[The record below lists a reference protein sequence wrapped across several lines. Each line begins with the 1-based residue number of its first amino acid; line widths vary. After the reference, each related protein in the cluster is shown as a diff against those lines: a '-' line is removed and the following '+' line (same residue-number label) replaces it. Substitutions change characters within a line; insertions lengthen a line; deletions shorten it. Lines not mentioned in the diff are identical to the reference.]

1 MRLILSNFFKKLFSL
16 KNEKMCNVICFCGIK
31 IKIKKESLLE
41 KIKRNLYKL
50 CMPKRYFIENQLK
63 NIKVPTELT
72 KFFFEMPKGSI
83 CLDCGSHVGEITEL
97 FSKCGGYVYA
107 FEPNS
112 ELIERQKKRFAKRK
126 NIQIINKAVWDKY
139 TTLNLKALK
148 VNNVMD
154 LSGSSIVEID
164 KINAYEQEELEKGIE
179 VIDLIDFIKENFS
192 NKNKKVYILK
202 LDIEGAEFEI
212 IEKLLTTGVYENI
225 ELILCETHERFFKD
239 GRKRKENILTLIDKY
254 KAKNFYL
261 EWV

>member
-1 MRLILSNFFKKLFSL
+1 MRLILSNFL
-16 KNEKMCNVICFCGIK
+16 KRFVSINNEKTCNVVCFFGIK
-31 IKIKKESLLE
+31 IKIKKETLF
-41 KIKRNLYKL
+41 KKFTRNLYKL
-50 CMPKRYFIENQLK
+50 FRPRKYFIKNELE
-63 NIKVPTELT
+63 NIKVPPELK
-72 KFFFEMPKGSI
+72 KFFLEMPKGSI
-83 CLDCGSHVGEITEL
+83 CLDCGSHIGDITEL

-148 VNNVMD
+148 VNNIMD

-164 KINAYEQEELEKGIE
+164 KINAYEQEDLEKGIE
-179 VIDLIDFIKENFS
+179 VIDLIEFIKENFS
-192 NKNKKVYILK
+192 DKNKKVYILK

-212 IEKLLTTGVYENI
+212 IEKLLTTGVYKNI

-239 GRKRKENILTLIDKY
+239 GKKRKEKLLALIDECE
-254 KAKNFYL
+254 ATNFYL